1 MKTKLTILSS
11 NDILFNIPLHQAIYK
26 DSRID
31 LQKIYILKENHN
43 IKKKIKVLILLKIW
57 DFFKIFKKCIKS
69 ILMQNRLSIYEAYA
83 NINSIKFINSIN
95 SLY

>member
-43 IKKKIKVLILLKIW
+43 IKKKL
-57 DFFKIFKKCIKS
+57 
-69 ILMQNRLSIYEAYA
+69 RY
-83 NINSIKFINSIN
+83 
-95 SLY
+95 